1 MTKRSKGIAV
11 VAVSA
16 LAAGAAGGWALSRPA
31 DSAAETPDTNQAQPT
46 SSVTRQDLVETKDVD
61 GTLGY
66 GDQTK
71 LATAAH
77 GTVTWLP
84 EQGSIV
90 GRGKP
95 LARVDQKPVTL
106 LYGSVP
112 MYRTLSDGDEGAD
125 VVQLERNL
133 SALGYD
139 GFTVDDEYT
148 DATAQAV
155 EEWQDDLGLDQ
166 TGTVTPAQVAFLPG
180 AIRVA
185 DQIAEVGGQAG
196 SALLSYTGTRRTAT
210 IALQVADQQLAKKG
224 TKVTVELPSGDTAK
238 GTIND
243 VGTVAELPAND
254 SGNQAGGNN
263 DTDASDATIDVTV
276 TMDDPKAGGSLDQA
290 PVTVRLVSEQ
300 RKGVLTV
307 PVSALLAL
315 KEGGYGVQVG
325 TRIVPV
331 KLGMFADGRV
341 EISGSGI
348 TAGTK
353 VGVPQT

>member
-1 MTKRSKGIAV
+1 MPMTKRSKGIAV

-112 MYRTLSDGDEGAD
+112 MYRTLSDGDEGA
-125 VVQLERNL
+125 
-133 SALGYD
+133 
-139 GFTVDDEYT
+139 
-148 DATAQAV
+148 
-155 EEWQDDLGLDQ
+155 
-166 TGTVTPAQVAFLPG
+166 
-180 AIRVA
+180 
-185 DQIAEVGGQAG
+185 
-196 SALLSYTGTRRTAT
+196 
-210 IALQVADQQLAKKG
+210 
-224 TKVTVELPSGDTAK
+224 
-238 GTIND
+238 
-243 VGTVAELPAND
+243 
-254 SGNQAGGNN
+254 
-263 DTDASDATIDVTV
+263 
-276 TMDDPKAGGSLDQA
+276 
-290 PVTVRLVSEQ
+290 
-300 RKGVLTV
+300 
-307 PVSALLAL
+307 
-315 KEGGYGVQVG
+315 
-325 TRIVPV
+325 
-331 KLGMFADGRV
+331 
-341 EISGSGI
+341 
-348 TAGTK
+348 
-353 VGVPQT
+353 